1 MDHWL
6 LNRNCL
12 ILCFHWFH
20 FFCWQEIWLSIVL
33 VWNQWVKV
41 GEKESWSSSNNN
53 KSGWSK
59 QWTNISTNDSINN
72 QNLQCKIISNPSID
86 VESQQPIFPYKA
98 KQKPSALHF
107 QLYIILN
114 RSTHSYILELFDIQ
128 IHSWYLL
135 VFTHRVY
142 RLFYQF
148 K

>member
-20 FFCWQEIWLSIVL
+20 FFSWQGIWLSIL
-33 VWNQWVKV
+33 IVWNQWMN
-41 GEKESWSSSNNN
+41 GREKKWSSN
-53 KSGWSK
+53 KNSGCSK

-98 KQKPSALHF
+98 KPKQNALHF

-114 RSTHSYILELFDIQ
+114 RSTHISIIEWFHIQ
-128 IHSWYLL
+128 MHSWYLF
-135 VFTHRVY
+135 VFTYRVY